1 MCPGEPCRGY
11 RRGRAAKA
19 PNRALQMGSQEII
32 HPRQGALRS
41 CQPFRLSQPLR
52 CNFTLS
58 FPGLIHLLQVRKRI
72 CLLFIS
78 SPSRA
83 VAASLLR
90 AGRSTQLGLC
100 CHGAGSSEFRSSEL
114 GNLPN
119 TLQGSINFL
128 NPCYRLPDMVSW
140 HLSCPVSIFNEF

>member
-1 MCPGEPCRGY
+1 MS
-11 RRGRAAKA
+11 GRALPGLPQGASCQS
-19 PNRALQMGSQEII
+19 PNRAVQMGSQEII

-52 CNFTLS
+52 CNFTLP
-58 FPGLIHLLQVRKRI
+58 FPELIHLLQVRKTI

-83 VAASLLR
+83 VAVSLLR
-90 AGRSTQLGLC
+90 AGRNTQLGLC
-100 CHGAGSSEFRSSEL
+100 CNGAGSSEFSISEL

-128 NPCYRLPDMVSW
+128 NPCYRLPDTVSW
-140 HLSCPVSIFNEF
+140 HLLCPVSICNEF